1 MAGFHDEDGSSKQLL
16 HHNQLKSN
24 YSSKIPKEVGSETIN
39 IKKMTRNEL
48 HPSTSCGNTFMD
60 KALLWRQ
67 SQQKERQ
74 AVDV

>member
-1 MAGFHDEDGSSKQLL
+1 MAGFHDEDESSKRLL

-39 IKKMTRNEL
+39 IIKKMTGNEL

-60 KALLWRQ
+60 KALNYEDKV
-67 SQQKERQ
+67 SKKER
-74 AVDV
+74 

>member
-1 MAGFHDEDGSSKQLL
+1 MAGFHGEDGSSKQLL

-39 IKKMTRNEL
+39 IIKKMTWNEL

-60 KALLWRQ
+60 KVLLRRQ
-67 SQQKERQ
+67 SQQKER
-74 AVDV
+74 

>member
-24 YSSKIPKEVGSETIN
+24 YSSKIPKEVRSKTIN
-39 IKKMTRNEL
+39 IIKKMTWNEL

-60 KALLWRQ
+60 KALLQRQ
-67 SQQKERQ
+67 SQQKER
-74 AVDV
+74 

>member
-24 YSSKIPKEVGSETIN
+24 YSSKIPKEVRSKTIN
-39 IKKMTRNEL
+39 MIKKMTWNEL

-60 KALLWRQ
+60 KALNYEDKV
-67 SQQKERQ
+67 SKKER
-74 AVDV
+74 